1 MIKKKILIVAHPDDE
16 VLFFSSILKDVN
28 KIIVCFGPSNDENV
42 SEGRKLLQ
50 QHYPLQ
56 NIEWLNLNESNVL
69 LTSNWNNPCITK
81 EGVEVNKNKNQ
92 YVKNF
97 EKLCIILNE
106 KIKPYE
112 IIYTHNPWGEYG
124 HEEHVTVFN
133 TVLSLFPQNN
143 KKLFVSCYVSDLS
156 KKLFL
161 KRKYLLDNNL
171 EIGIVPQKLCDDL
184 KTLYLKYNCWTW
196 KSDYR
201 WPKSE
206 IFANIKISQSSCL
219 KDERLF
225 TVDPPILMFSY
236 TFRPKLFTKLL
247 PKKIITI
254 IKIILSK
261 VKI

>member
-16 VLFFSSILKDVN
+16 VLFFSSILKDVD
-28 KIIVCFGPSNDENV
+28 KIIVCFGPSNDEIV

-50 QHYPLQ
+50 KYYPLQ
-56 NIEWLNLNESNVL
+56 NIEWLNLKESNVL

-81 EGVEVNKNKNQ
+81 EGVEVNKSKKQ
-92 YVKNF
+92 YIKNF
-97 EKLCIILNE
+97 KELCMILKK
-106 KIKPYE
+106 KIEPYE

-124 HEEHVTVFN
+124 HEEHVSIFN
-133 TVLSLFPQNN
+133 VVLSLFPQNN

-171 EIGIVPQKLCDDL
+171 EIGVVPQKFCDDL
-184 KTLYLKYNCWTW
+184 KNLYSKYNCWTW
-196 KSDYR
+196 KSTYK

-206 IFANIKISQSSCL
+206 IFSSIKISQSSSL
-219 KDERLF
+219 KGEKIF

-236 TFRPKLFTKLL
+236 SFSPKLFIKFL
-247 PKKIITI
+247 PKKIKTI

-261 VKI
+261 VKT